1 MAERRFGPTRAPG
14 VVIIEKEAQQA
25 IEPGALGTTA
35 YTGILQ
41 KGPIG
46 RAFVALNASNFRFRA
61 GGIISESLLPDAAFD
76 FFNLGNGAGTLWLN
90 RITDGNEK
98 KSALTVKNRRDPRGD
113 TIQFDAGNGGRWG
126 GKKQLLVDEY
136 GTVTPTTVTL
146 SNPPV
151 NLKID
156 ELVGGKVKFN
166 AIPGKSFDII
176 SNTATGEL
184 LLPSDVDVVAE
195 LGASLDKLISVELLN
210 NGLALG
216 VLIKDGQD
224 NPLEEWGL
232 EVHLIEG
239 GIATLAK
246 QFQNLSSD
254 PNSPNYFVKTI
265 NDDFDS
271 DFLLKATDLHL
282 GSISSDIRPSNVFGK
297 SLSLTDTVLQARIHD
312 EVVSSV
318 GVAKAKVNPLTP
330 GGSVVQDQILLTVTI
345 AGARSQGLL
354 TFPGNPA
361 DGDAVEIN
369 GKTITFRS
377 AVAIP
382 DDEVLIGASA
392 EDTLDNLVAFINS
405 SADPLLIDVVFAE
418 KASSSTMNLFA
429 QTAGTAG
436 DAISTT
442 STGGGGEPT
451 WGAATL
457 TGGIDQVWDYT
468 SQKMPFLTG
477 LTAISGVPF
486 VAPNDFGAGFTIVDI
501 SKDFS
506 KNFAIGDTL
515 TVFVTPLEVGKLV
528 GGTLTPNVV
537 ERRIKFRI
545 IGNTADTITVKA
557 GSQMTNDASVG
568 DNFRVEYIQE
578 LGGGYD
584 GIAEIADVDF
594 VNAYDTDTSPLKGL
608 RGRNLGLVKL
618 ATPGV
623 TASSIQSAGASFA
636 ESQNWQYRYE
646 IPANITAEDAADQFI
661 NETVGK
667 NDFAVVQFP
676 SFAKVQNPSGSGLK
690 LTSQTGAIHGR
701 EAKIAND
708 FQGFHKAAAGV
719 DVILSNVVALPDGF
733 EGRALD
739 EEFLDAAGINMIKF
753 KDGNFILWGDENVGN
768 ERRFK
773 HKREYLSHVENVFLE
788 NFDFIIFSIND
799 EQSDKLLESTFRAF
813 FIPEFAKRAIRGVNL
828 DDAVQIKIDAEN
840 NTDLTRSLGQKHAE
854 IRLRIADT
862 TKQFIITVSEL
873 GVTESVA
880 A

>member
-1 MAERRFGPTRAPG
+1 MADRRFGPTRAPG

-35 YTGILQ
+35 YTGVLQ

-61 GGIISESLLPDAAFD
+61 GSYIPESLLPDAAFD

-90 RITDGNEK
+90 RVTDGNEK
-98 KSALTVKNRRDPRGD
+98 KSALTLKNRRDPRSD
-113 TIQFDAGNGGRWG
+113 TIQFEAGNGGRWG

-136 GTVTPTTVTL
+136 ATVTPTTVSL
-146 SNPPV
+146 ANPPT

-176 SNTATGEL
+176 SNTETGEL
-184 LLPSDVDVVAE
+184 ELPSDVDVVTE
-195 LGASLDKLISVELLN
+195 LGASLDKLVSVELLN

-224 NPLEEWGL
+224 NPLQEWGL
-232 EVHLIEG
+232 EIYLIEG

-246 QFQNLSSD
+246 QFPNLSSD
-254 PNSPNYFVKTI
+254 PNSPNYFLKAI
-265 NDDFDS
+265 NDDSDA
-271 DFLLKATDLHL
+271 DFLLKAADLHL
-282 GSISSDIRPSNVFGK
+282 GSISADIRPSNVFGK
-297 SLSLTDTVLQARIHD
+297 SLSLTDTVLQAKIHD
-312 EVVSSV
+312 DVISSV
-318 GVAKAKVNPLTP
+318 GGALANVDPLTP
-330 GGSVVQDQILLTVTI
+330 GGSIVPDQIQLTVSI
-345 AGARSQGLL
+345 AGSRSLGLL
-354 TFPGNPA
+354 TFGGNPA

-369 GKTITFRS
+369 GKTITFRA
-377 AVAIP
+377 AVTLP
-382 DDEVLIGASA
+382 NDEVLIGATA
-392 EDTLDNLVAFINS
+392 EDTIDNLVSFIS
-405 SADPLLIDVVFAE
+405 GSADNLLKDVVFAE
-418 KASSSTMNLFA
+418 KASSSTMNLYA

-436 DAISTT
+436 DAVTTT
-442 STGGGGEPT
+442 SSGGGGEPT
-451 WGAATL
+451 WGAGTL
-457 TGGIDQVWDYT
+457 AGGVDQVWDYV

-477 LTAISGVPF
+477 ITVTSGVPF
-486 VAPNDFGAGFTIVDI
+486 VAPNDFGTGFTIIDT
-501 SKDFS
+501 SKDS
-506 KNFAIGDTL
+506 TKNFAIGDTI
-515 TVFVTPLEVGKLV
+515 TIFVSPLEVGKLV
-528 GGTLTPNVV
+528 GGSLIPNVA

-545 IGNTADTITVKA
+545 LSNTADTITVKA
-557 GSQMTNDASVG
+557 GSAMTDNASVG
-568 DNFRVEYIQE
+568 DNFRVEYVQE

-584 GIAEIADVDF
+584 GLAEVSDLDF
-594 VNAYDTDTSPLKGL
+594 SNAYDTDNSPLKGL

-623 TASSIQSAGASFA
+623 TAASVQSAGASFA

-646 IPANITAEDAADQFI
+646 IPSNITAEDAAEQFI

-701 EAKIAND
+701 EAKVAND

-773 HKREYLSHVENVFLE
+773 HKREYLSHIENVFLE

-813 FIPEFAKRAIRGVNL
+813 FIPEFAKRAIRGTDL

-840 NTDLTRSLGQKHAE
+840 NTDLTRSLGQKNAE